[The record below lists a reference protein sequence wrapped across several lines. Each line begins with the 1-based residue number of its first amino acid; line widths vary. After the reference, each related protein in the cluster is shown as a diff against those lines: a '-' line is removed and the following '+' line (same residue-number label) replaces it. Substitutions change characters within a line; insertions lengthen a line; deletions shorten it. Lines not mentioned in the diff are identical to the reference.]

1 MSLDQTYVILRVIV
15 DEFYSLLKRPG
26 DGYLACL
33 LRA

>member
-15 DEFYSLLKRPG
+15 DDLYSLLKRPG
-26 DGYLACL
+26 GEYLACL

>member
-15 DEFYSLLKRPG
+15 DEFYSLLKHPG
-26 DGYLACL
+26 GGYLVRL